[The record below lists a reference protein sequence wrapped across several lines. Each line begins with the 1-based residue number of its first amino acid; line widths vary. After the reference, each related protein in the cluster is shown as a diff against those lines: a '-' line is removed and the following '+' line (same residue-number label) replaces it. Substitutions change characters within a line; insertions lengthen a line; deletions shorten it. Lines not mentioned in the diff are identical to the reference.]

1 MQTDSVQT
9 GPVHPDV
16 LQLDSVQIGLLQI
29 NPVVGDISGNAAR
42 IEQAYAEAE
51 AAGADLC
58 LTPELA
64 LTGYPPRDLLLYAGF
79 CRAAFVEAQALALR
93 LHRRFPAGPALVL
106 GCPEPNDSGQGKA
119 LFNAALWCEAGAIRE
134 RIRKALLPTY
144 DVFDEARYFEPGPFG
159 ASGVVEYRGLK
170 FGVTICEDLWNDKDY
185 WPHRLYPVDPVEAAC
200 AAGAQV
206 LLNLSASPFSLRKQ
220 ALRRDM
226 LSAIAAKRGLP
237 LVYCN
242 QVGGNDE
249 LVFDGRSAVYGPTGA
264 VLAQAAGFGEQVLVA
279 GLAGGGSQD
288 LAASPSV
295 AALDN
300 VAALH
305 AVNDDEPSSSAE
317 PSGSAEPSS
326 SEGPSSS
333 AEIWR
338 ALVLGTGDYL
348 RKCGFTK
355 ALLGLSGGIDSAV
368 VAAVA
373 VEALGAANVLGVL
386 MPSPWS
392 SQGSIDDSLALAKNL
407 GMPTRT
413 IPIEPLM
420 QGFAA
425 ALAGSFAA
433 LAPGAGPGTT
443 EENIQSRIRGNL
455 LMALSNKTGALLLT
469 TGNKSELA
477 VGYCTIYGDM
487 SGGFALISDLRKT
500 QVYALARHLNAL
512 HLNALRGAAG
522 GGVIPENILVKAPSA
537 ELRPGQTD
545 QDSLPPYDVLDA
557 ILALHVEKHQ
567 TAAEIAAAGFDA
579 AVVARVCRLV
589 KLAEFKRR
597 QAAPGIKIAWRS
609 FGSGWRMPLAAAA
622 LP

>member
-1 MQTDSVQT
+1 MK
-9 GPVHPDV
+9 
-16 LQLDSVQIGLLQI
+16 IGLLQI
-29 NPVVGDISGNAAR
+29 NPVVGDITGNAAR
-42 IEQAYAEAE
+42 IERAHAQAVARGAE
-51 AAGADLC
+51 LC

-64 LTGYPPRDLLLYAGF
+64 LTGYPPRDLLFYGGF
-79 CRAAFVEAQALALR
+79 CRAAFAEAQALAR
-93 LHRRFPAGPALVL
+93 RIHERFPEGPALVL
-106 GCPEPNDSGQGKA
+106 GCPEPNATGQGKA
-119 LFNAALWCEAGAIRE
+119 LFNAALWCEAGVIRS
-134 RIRKALLPTY
+134 RVRKSLLPTY
-144 DVFDEARYFEPGPFG
+144 DVFDEARYFEPGDVSG
-159 ASGVVEYRGLK
+159 GVGVVEYRGLK
-170 FGVTICEDLWNDKDY
+170 FGLTICEDLWNDKDY

-200 AAGAQV
+200 AAGADV

-226 LSAIAAKRGLP
+226 LSAIAKKRGLP

-249 LVFDGRSAVYGPTGA
+249 LVFDGRSCLFAADGRMVA
-264 VLAQAAGFGEQVLVA
+264 RAAGFAEDVLVA
-279 GLAGGGSQD
+279 ELFCGGANGGSKGRFEGGFGTS
-288 LAASPSV
+288 AAVAKTVGETVAKSVEETVGVCATSLEIAGENVPESV
-295 AALDN
+295 AESVGES
-300 VAALH
+300 VAGFDLSPA
-305 AVNDDEPSSSAE
+305 
-317 PSGSAEPSS
+317 
-326 SEGPSSS
+326 SET
-333 AEIWR
+333 WR
-338 ALVLGTGDYL
+338 ALVLGTRDYL
-348 RKCGFTK
+348 RKCGFPK

-373 VEALGAANVLGVL
+373 VEALGAQNVLGVL

-392 SQGSIDDSLALAKNL
+392 SRGSIDDSLALAKNL

-420 QGFAA
+420 RGFEA
-425 ALAGSFAA
+425 ALAESFAA
-433 LAPGAGPGTT
+433 LTPGQGPGTT

-487 SGGFALISDLRKT
+487 SGGFALLSDLRKT
-500 QVYALARHLNAL
+500 QVYALARHI
-512 HLNALRGAAG
+512 NALRGGASPQA
-522 GGVIPENILVKAPSA
+522 IPQAIIDKAPSA

-557 ILALHVEKHQ
+557 ILALHVEKNQ
-567 TAAEIAAAGFDA
+567 TAAEITGAGFDA
-579 AVVARVCRLV
+579 ATVERVCRLV

-609 FGSGWRMPLAAAA
+609 FGSGWRMPLAAAP

>member
-1 MQTDSVQT
+1 M
-9 GPVHPDV
+9 H
-16 LQLDSVQIGLLQI
+16 IGLLQI
-29 NPVVGDISGNAAR
+29 NPVVGDITGNAAR
-42 IEQAYAEAE
+42 IEAAYATAL
-51 AAGADLC
+51 ADTHGGRADLC

-64 LTGYPPRDLLLYAGF
+64 LTGYPPRDMLLYDGF
-79 CRAAFVEAQALALR
+79 SRAAFAEAEALARR
-93 LHRRFPAGPALVL
+93 LFERFPAGPALVL
-106 GCPEPNDSGQGKA
+106 GCPEPNVSGRGKA
-119 LFNAALWCEAGAIRE
+119 LFNAALWCEAGVVRA
-134 RIRKALLPTY
+134 RIRKSLLPTY
-144 DVFDEARYFEPGPFG
+144 DVFDEARYFEPAPFG
-159 ASGVVEYRGLK
+159 VPGVVEYRGLK

-185 WPHRLYPVDPVEAAC
+185 WPHRLYPVDPVEAAV
-200 AAGAQV
+200 AAGAEV
-206 LLNLSASPFSLRKQ
+206 LLNLSASPYSLRKQ

-226 LSAIAAKRGLP
+226 LSAIAKKRGLP

-249 LVFDGRSAVYGPTGA
+249 LVFDGRSAVYGPDGA
-264 VLAQAAGFGEQVLVA
+264 VLAQAAGFAEDVLVA
-279 GLAGGGSQD
+279 D
-288 LAASPSV
+288 LSAPGPV
-295 AALDN
+295 T
-300 VAALH
+300 
-305 AVNDDEPSSSAE
+305 DDEVSSNSD
-317 PSGSAEPSS
+317 
-326 SEGPSSS
+326 
-333 AEIWR
+333 IWQ
-338 ALVLGTGDYL
+338 ALVLGTRDYL

-392 SQGSIDDSLALAKNL
+392 SAGSIDDSLALAKNL
-407 GMPTRT
+407 GMQTRI

-420 QGFAA
+420 QGFDA
-425 ALAGSFAA
+425 ALSESFAA
-433 LAPGAGPGTT
+433 LAPGQGPGTT
-443 EENIQSRIRGNL
+443 EENVQSRIRGNL

-500 QVYALARHLNAL
+500 QVYELARHINGLK
-512 HLNALRGAAG
+512 GE
-522 GGVIPENILVKAPSA
+522 VIPENILVKAPSA
-537 ELRPGQTD
+537 ELRPDQTD

-557 ILALHVEKHQ
+557 ILALHLEKNQ
-567 TAAEIAAAGFDA
+567 TAGEIVAAGFDA
-579 AVVARVCRLV
+579 EVVARVCRLV
-589 KLAEFKRR
+589 KFAEFKRR